1 MNKYKIFIED
11 FKWVNDLTLKFLSR
25 DYLLEGQSFE
35 ERVEIIITRFEEL
48 LGEDKK
54 EYVEKFLEYLKR
66 GYYSLSTPIWT
77 NYGTNRGLPISCF
90 GSYISDSMESI
101 LYGLGEIGMMSKYG
115 GGTSAFIDVRE
126 RGASIKDNGASAGPF
141 GFEELYDK
149 LSTTVSQGNVR
160 RGSLAMYMDIE
171 HPDILEHLSIRADGN
186 PIQDLSFGVC
196 VSDDFMNKMIDGDA
210 QSRKV
215 WARVIESRFNTG
227 YPYIFFTD
235 TVNRGAPQAYKDKG
249 LTIKA
254 SNLCSEICLSS
265 SDSESFICCLSS
277 MNALYYDEWKD
288 TDAVEVLTYFL
299 DTVIEDFIE
308 EAENRKAKLIAEY
321 HRTNIPYIN
330 FMDRAIVFAK
340 RQRAIGVGLLGLASY
355 YQSKM
360 WPFESFEAKMANVSI
375 FKTIDEKTMAAT
387 KQLATWFGEPDLLK
401 GYGIRNATRMSV
413 APTKS
418 SSFILGQVSEGIEPY
433 RANSYIKDLA
443 KVKHIVRNP
452 FLTELLKEKGQN
464 TVEVWNSID
473 LRAGSVQHLDFL
485 SQHEKDVFKTM
496 QEISPREI
504 IIQAAAR
511 QKYIDQ
517 SASTNLMIHPSTPA
531 KDVNALLIE
540 AWRLGVKTLYY
551 QHSVNA
557 AQEFAREFMNEC
569 ISCSA

>member
-1 MNKYKIFIED
+1 MKYDIFIED
-11 FKWVNDLTLKFLSR
+11 FKWVNDLTLTFLSR

-35 ERVEIIITRFEEL
+35 DRIEIIINRFEEL

-77 NYGTNRGLPISCF
+77 NYGTDRGLPISCF

-115 GGTSAFIDVRE
+115 GGTSAFIDLRP
-126 RGASIKDNGASAGPF
+126 RGSEIKNNGKTSGPF

-149 LSTTVSQGNVR
+149 LANTISQGSTR

-171 HPDILEHLSIRADGN
+171 HPDIMEHLSIRADGN
-186 PIQDLSFGVC
+186 PIQDLSFGVT
-196 VSDDFMNKMIDGDA
+196 VSDNFMNEMIDGDP
-210 QSRKV
+210 QKRKV
-215 WARVIESRFNTG
+215 WAKVIETRFNTG

-235 TVNRGAPQAYKDKG
+235 TVNNNKPQVYKDLKMD
-249 LTIKA
+249 IKA
-254 SNLCSEICLSS
+254 SNLCSEICLPS
-265 SDSESFICCLSS
+265 SDEESFICCLSS
-277 MNALYYDEWKD
+277 MNALFYDEWKD

-308 EAENRKAKLIAEY
+308 TAENKRSQLIIEY
-321 HRTNIPYIN
+321 HKTNIPYVN
-330 FMDRAIVFAK
+330 FMDRAITFAK
-340 RQRAIGVGLLGLASY
+340 RHRAIGVGVLGLASY
-355 YQSKM
+355 YQSNM
-360 WPFESFEAKMANVSI
+360 WPFESFDAKMANASI
-375 FKTIDEKTMAAT
+375 FKTISEKTLAAST
-387 KQLATWFGEPDLLK
+387 QLATWFGEPTLLK
-401 GYGIRNATRMSV
+401 GYGVRNTTRMSV

-418 SSFILGQVSEGIEPY
+418 SSFILGQVSEGIEPF

-443 KVKHIVRNP
+443 KIKHIVRNE
-452 FLTELLKEKGQN
+452 FLTKLLEKYEKN

-473 LRAGSVQHLDFL
+473 LRAGSVQHLEFL

-504 IIQAAAR
+504 ILQAAAR

-517 SASTNLMIHPSTPA
+517 SVSTNLMIHPSTPA
-531 KDVNALLIE
+531 KEVNALLIE
-540 AWRLGVKTLYY
+540 AWKLGVKTLYY

-557 AQEFAREFMNEC
+557 AQEFARDFMNDC
-569 ISCSA
+569 VSCEA